1 MTLLK
6 QNQTTTKT
14 HDENEV
20 NELTLAQIQW
30 DPKNTAVSA
39 DTKPRIKLST
49 DFNRK
54 LKAANKIKKNTK
66 KDNWNQT
73 CKEHVERLVKKR
85 RISRYKRSRWNK
97 LYLGSTERRS

>member
-1 MTLLK
+1 M
-6 QNQTTTKT
+6 
-14 HDENEV
+14 

-66 KDNWNQT
+66 KDNWN
-73 CKEHVERLVKKR
+73 
-85 RISRYKRSRWNK
+85 
-97 LYLGSTERRS
+97 